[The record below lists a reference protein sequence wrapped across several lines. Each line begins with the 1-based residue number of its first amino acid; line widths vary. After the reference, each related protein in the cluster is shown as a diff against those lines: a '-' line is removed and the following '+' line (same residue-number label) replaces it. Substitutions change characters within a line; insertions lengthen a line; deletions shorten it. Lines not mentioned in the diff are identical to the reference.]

1 MVCTAAC
8 CTLQVSRVYY
18 PGLISDSSNA
28 RVQQLFGGSCGG
40 VVSFELIGGAV
51 AANKLLQVMQ
61 QHHASGP
68 LLSELPQNSCF
79 WCILEL
85 GVSDVDVGLSP
96 CWSSCSVLAC

>member
-1 MVCTAAC
+1 MLCTMFTSAWCA
-8 CTLQVSRVYY
+8 LQVSRVYY

-61 QHHASGP
+61 QHHAPRP
-68 LLSELPQNSCF
+68 LLSEMHKWLF
-79 WCILEL
+79 
-85 GVSDVDVGLSP
+85 
-96 CWSSCSVLAC
+96 